1 MTADV
6 TVFPFLILTQHLF
19 FFNGRSLT
27 HAKVLRDDS
36 EIDPIPAVSTADAND
51 LVVLAER

>member
-1 MTADV
+1 M
-6 TVFPFLILTQHLF
+6 
-19 FFNGRSLT
+19 

-36 EIDPIPAVSTADAND
+36 EIDPIPAVLTADAND